1 MDNQELHN
9 IESSISTPKAT
20 TSAHVVTANSVQA
33 EEVPTIPIE
42 SLQTINTL
50 QPEVS
55 IHPVAATQT
64 VSVSRPLVAQ
74 PTEYHRTL
82 TEWIQVWWDGIRPAY
97 LLLALL
103 PVLVGSVFAWTH
115 TVSQKS
121 PLGHFHLTHFIVIL
135 AAIVLLQAGTNLI
148 NDYYDYLRGTDKMNS
163 FGSSD
168 LIRQR
173 LIKPSHL
180 LTCGLF
186 SLGIGAVLGAVAA
199 LQGGPLVF
207 VLGAIGLLCGYFYS
221 ATKRS
226 LSSLTLGEV
235 VNFWIF
241 GPFIT
246 LGAYLIQTGGV
257 IDRSVILYSLPLGL
271 FAAAVTHV
279 NNMRDV
285 EGDVH
290 AGKRTIAT
298 LLALRW
304 NRTIFLLLLLAA
316 YAIVIVPA
324 LPHGAP
330 HWLLITLWTLPSLT
344 VIVTGFVRTDTPA
357 GLHLTMHKTIRL
369 ETYFVLLLVVAL
381 IITALVPLIPHIPR
395 HFLPV

>member
-1 MDNQELHN
+1 MDNQELPN
-9 IESSISTPKAT
+9 IESSISTPQAT

-64 VSVSRPLVAQ
+64 VSESRPLVAQ
-74 PTEYHRTL
+74 PAEYQRTL

-97 LLLALL
+97 LLLPLL

-121 PLGHFHLTHFIVIL
+121 PLGHFHWTHFIVIL

-173 LIKPSHL
+173 LVGPSHL

-207 VLGAIGLLCGYFYS
+207 ALGAIGLLCGYFYS

-226 LSSLTLGEV
+226 LSSLTLGEL

-246 LGAYLIQTGGV
+246 LGAYLIQTGGI

-285 EGDVH
+285 EGDMH

-316 YAIVIVPA
+316 YAIVIIPA
-324 LPHGAP
+324 LPHGAS

-369 ETYFVLLLVVAL
+369 ETYFVLLLVAAL
-381 IITALVPLIPHIPR
+381 IITALVPLIPHIPI

>member
-42 SLQTINTL
+42 SLQTIHTL

-55 IHPVAATQT
+55 IHPVTATQT

-74 PTEYHRTL
+74 PTEYQRTL
-82 TEWIQVWWDGIRPAY
+82 SEWIQVWWDGIRPAY
-97 LLLALL
+97 LLLPLL
-103 PVLVGSVFAWTH
+103 PVLVGSVFAWTQ

-121 PLGHFHLTHFIVIL
+121 PLGHFHWTHFIVIL

-148 NDYYDYLRGTDKMNS
+148 NDYYDFLRGTDKMNS

-173 LIKPSHL
+173 LVEPSHL

-226 LSSLTLGEV
+226 LSSLTLGEL

-271 FAAAVTHV
+271 FAAAVTHI

-285 EGDVH
+285 EGDMH

-316 YAIVIVPA
+316 YAIVIVAA
-324 LPHGAP
+324 LPHGAS

-381 IITALVPLIPHIPR
+381 IITALVPLIPHIPT